1 MPPSPVRTTT
11 GDFPADPSAV
21 PATATATAAATQ
33 LASVAQTQYGTPR
46 RGGSRLRLELA
57 NDGIIHSGFVS
68 SPTSTGPL
76 DPSKSFPPAMAPT
89 ATSTVTPTA
98 ARAIPTIMPEGSG
111 PGDGPSPRTA
121 RAAQTADIDNTPLP
135 MPRRRCRFALPDAK
149 KASSAPPPAP
159 AKKDNRPKPYTMEVP
174 AVTPRYLLLNHG
186 GKDSQL
192 RSGSANQ
199 PPTGYADFNP
209 WKGDGPEDHFT
220 QSFIQNGY
228 FDKVPVGQAET
239 GSGKAA
245 IFPSLKHKTGLYALS
260 TVFTG
265 LLASRRH
272 NGQITSASTFKPP
285 PRVTLTDTKREAWLK
300 DLANPATSLRKL
312 SRTIPH
318 GIRGKGLLEQCLNKN
333 VPTDRAVWLAK
344 CVGANE
350 IRAFKRKGVNG
361 AVVMG
366 GEAKWIRDWT
376 VFVEQFVDG
385 IVSSFGDIEW
395 KNKVNYACVSLRHPH
410 VGRALAN
417 LYHSVRL
424 ATHLYAEHLL
434 DREHY
439 IEWLVSGLENCSH
452 AKLPMHLL
460 IIQIYWKDLL
470 RLRKHG
476 RRLVAALLGQYTTV
490 GPHLPHLKCSGV
502 MADLWGQIHSHPDRD
517 IFAPLCSRLLH
528 LVKSMMTSSAVNF
541 VSPSTWPKHKDALAS
556 ALSSDDEIIQAA
568 YRAINSRNEQLL
580 STVRAPPAARHT
592 LVKLLD
598 GALHAPLSDDLPS
611 KCWTVSKDQAS
622 LVKTTLE
629 WCTSLYRPG
638 IAKIYV
644 AHRLLSTWANLGL
657 DTTGAILEFMVSDP
671 LEELDRK
678 TALYHLVSELVG
690 SGRFNSMRYIQWLI
704 ARGGLHDA
712 KSVELD
718 GPASSRLLVE
728 LPVSA
733 LSDSLRTM
741 RANMLGRASY
751 SVDDEATDAGVA
763 INCVKGSLG
772 LHWPTTPQNSG
783 MPIDKLCKRI
793 TKSSRALKSEI
804 GQCLRQLLVLE
815 MEQVQSVGKEGI
827 PFPMSTF
834 LAVRSILEAAEDFQ
848 TLAAFLKTM
857 SGLFDADILS
867 SCADTLNLNL
877 PVFGALGIAKDL
889 FDTLVEKLGHL
900 TQTQGIIAVRP
911 LLTSMAML
919 SPRIPG
925 QETLVNSLNDAIR
938 NDRNTAVDAS
948 SPVSDSMAAR
958 IQDEE
963 GELLDEI
970 EKRLSNKTSMDR
982 ATMNSFLNKIIP
994 KVQACWVKADE
1005 RLRAYG
1011 SLLARLRYFD
1021 TQHFDSFM
1029 TKWVLGIRNPQS
1041 RPPLAQIFPLMVS
1054 VGCLNF
1060 AVILT
1065 TVSDAVSSAGRSNM
1079 TARPGAMPST
1089 YAQEVLELFITP
1101 PAPKEQLLT
1110 PEEQYRFQILQNQVP
1125 KAHFKDMVVLVRNAL
1140 TEYCASGEP
1149 PDVPLSKPRV
1159 RKRLMDLL
1167 GTLVLTDQLA
1177 VPKLLAPKTADAA
1190 VGRMM
1195 DQITTNLLFPQETPG
1210 RQFTFEQVL
1219 GLTNEFT
1226 LPFCHLKLFQCMT
1239 MVENTGAN
1247 PQERLQ
1253 TQLEVYSKAMDDG
1266 IDSRSIPW
1274 IGILP
1279 WLPPEV
1285 THHLLNRAQT
1295 RLFDLIPSAKTP
1307 TTVEGGFAV
1316 AEMLLSMIDTIT
1328 RGPPV
1333 GSRPPTQ
1340 LAPATVDRLADL
1352 WELLCTMSDAAVKS
1366 AVLFNWLPLMLSYL
1380 ALHAQPHDNSN
1391 KQSSEVRGRA
1401 LLVLSGLLQE
1411 FEGLSSLAVCD
1422 PSIPSNQISH
1432 LTQRIFDLS
1441 LIFVDTIPDETR
1453 QLCIRHL
1460 RDALSDSR
1468 LRYIFSFVPAPH
1480 DNLMLAHKDKPP
1492 ATPSSQSGQRPRGTG
1507 FLGVGSLSQNA
1518 FGVPVPVGGLNASGG
1533 ERLAVFTFR
1542 RWEILNE
1549 PTPIVGENDTSLSL
1563 TLFEGIKLQ

>member
-1 MPPSPVRTTT
+1 MKCP
-11 GDFPADPSAV
+11 
-21 PATATATAAATQ
+21 
-33 LASVAQTQYGTPR
+33 
-46 RGGSRLRLELA
+46 GGM
-57 NDGIIHSGFVS
+57 
-68 SPTSTGPL
+68 T
-76 DPSKSFPPAMAPT
+76 
-89 ATSTVTPTA
+89 
-98 ARAIPTIMPEGSG
+98 
-111 PGDGPSPRTA
+111 
-121 RAAQTADIDNTPLP
+121 
-135 MPRRRCRFALPDAK
+135 
-149 KASSAPPPAP
+149 
-159 AKKDNRPKPYTMEVP
+159 
-174 AVTPRYLLLNHG
+174 
-186 GKDSQL
+186 
-192 RSGSANQ
+192 
-199 PPTGYADFNP
+199 
-209 WKGDGPEDHFT
+209 
-220 QSFIQNGY
+220 
-228 FDKVPVGQAET
+228 
-239 GSGKAA
+239 
-245 IFPSLKHKTGLYALS
+245 
-260 TVFTG
+260 
-265 LLASRRH
+265 
-272 NGQITSASTFKPP
+272 
-285 PRVTLTDTKREAWLK
+285 
-300 DLANPATSLRKL
+300 
-312 SRTIPH
+312 
-318 GIRGKGLLEQCLNKN
+318 
-333 VPTDRAVWLAK
+333 
-344 CVGANE
+344 
-350 IRAFKRKGVNG
+350 
-361 AVVMG
+361 
-366 GEAKWIRDWT
+366 
-376 VFVEQFVDG
+376 
-385 IVSSFGDIEW
+385 
-395 KNKVNYACVSLRHPH
+395 
-410 VGRALAN
+410 
-417 LYHSVRL
+417 
-424 ATHLYAEHLL
+424 
-434 DREHY
+434 
-439 IEWLVSGLENCSH
+439 
-452 AKLPMHLL
+452 
-460 IIQIYWKDLL
+460 
-470 RLRKHG
+470 
-476 RRLVAALLGQYTTV
+476 
-490 GPHLPHLKCSGV
+490 
-502 MADLWGQIHSHPDRD
+502 DLWEQIHSHPDRD
-517 IFAPLCSRLLH
+517 IFAPLCSRLL
-528 LVKSMMTSSAVNF
+528 LLIKSMMTSSAVNF
-541 VSPSTWPKHKDALAS
+541 VSPSTWPKHRDTLAS
-556 ALSSDDEIIQAA
+556 ALPVDDEIIQAA

-598 GALHAPLSDDLPS
+598 GALHAPFSDDLPP
-611 KCWTVSKDQAS
+611 KCWTMSKDQAS

-638 IAKIYV
+638 IAKIYI

-657 DTTGAILEFMVSDP
+657 DTTGAILEFMISGP
-671 LEELDRK
+671 LDELDRK

-690 SGRFNSMRYIQWLI
+690 SGHFNPMRYVQWLI

-718 GPASSRLLVE
+718 GPVTSRLLVE

-733 LSDSLRTM
+733 LPDSLRTM

-751 SVDDEATDAGVA
+751 SVDDEATDAVVA
-763 INCVKGSLG
+763 VNCVKGSLG
-772 LHWPTTPQNSG
+772 LHWPTAPQHSG
-783 MPIDKLCKRI
+783 MPIDRLCKRI
-793 TKSSRALKSEI
+793 RKSSRALKSEI

-815 MEQVQSVGKEGI
+815 MEQVQGAGKEGI
-827 PFPMSTF
+827 PFPTSTF

-857 SGLFDADILS
+857 SGLFDADVLS
-867 SCADTLNLNL
+867 SCADTLNLHL
-877 PVFGALGIAKDL
+877 PVFGALGVAKDL
-889 FDTLVEKLGHL
+889 FETLVEKLGHL
-900 TQTQGIIAVRP
+900 TQTQGIIAIRP

-925 QETLVNSLNDAIR
+925 QETLVNSLNDTIR
-938 NDRNTAVDAS
+938 HDRNNAVDAS

-1029 TKWVLGIRNPQS
+1029 TKWVLGIRHPQS

-1065 TVSDAVSSAGRSNM
+1065 TVSDAVSAAGRSNM
-1079 TARPGAMPST
+1079 ATKPGAMPST
-1089 YAQEVLELFITP
+1089 YVQEVLELFITP

-1110 PEEQYRFQILQNQVP
+1110 TEEQYRFQILQNQVP
-1125 KAHFKDMVVLVRNAL
+1125 KAHFKEMVILVRNAL
-1140 TEYCASGEP
+1140 TEYCASGEL
-1149 PDVPLSKPRV
+1149 PDAPLSKPPV
-1159 RKRLMDLL
+1159 RDRLMGLL
-1167 GTLVLTDQLA
+1167 RTLVLTDQLT
-1177 VPKLLAPKTADAA
+1177 VPKLLAPKTADPA
-1190 VGRMM
+1190 VSKMM
-1195 DQITTNLLFPQETPG
+1195 DQITTNLLFPQEAPG

-1219 GLTNEFT
+1219 NLTNEFT
-1226 LPFCHLKLFQCMT
+1226 LPFCHLKLFQCMA
-1239 MVENTGAN
+1239 MVETTGAN

-1253 TQLEVYSKAMDDG
+1253 TQLEVYSKAMDDA
-1266 IDSRSIPW
+1266 IDSRNIPW

-1285 THHLLNRAQT
+1285 THHLLNRAQS
-1295 RLFDLIPSAKTP
+1295 RLFDLLPSTKNP
-1307 TTVEGGFAV
+1307 TTMEDGFAV
-1316 AEMLLSMIDTIT
+1316 AEILLSMIDTIT
-1328 RGPPV
+1328 RGSPM

-1352 WELLCTMSDAAVKS
+1352 WELLCSMSDPAVKS

-1380 ALHAQPHDNSN
+1380 ALHAQPHDNGN

-1411 FEGLSSLAVCD
+1411 FDGLTSLAVCD
-1422 PSIPSNQISH
+1422 PSIPSNQILH

-1441 LIFVDTIPDETR
+1441 LIFVDMVPDETR

-1460 RDALSDSR
+1460 REALSDSR

-1518 FGVPVPVGGLNASGG
+1518 WGVPVPVGGLGASGG
-1533 ERLAVFTFR
+1533 EKMSAFTFR